1 VFRRHRAAGTV
12 TGVSSPARVGRP
24 RRDGRAIEGNV
35 REQVLAAA
43 SRLFATKGVVGTTM
57 KELAGTA
64 GLRTSSLYYYF
75 DSKEAILHE
84 IVAEVNRVFLEEV
97 QRVDAR
103 VGSAASKLYR
113 LICRDVELLC
123 GLPYDLNEALNISM
137 LQDEAFRWFWDDRES
152 LYDAVET
159 IVRAGVMAGEF
170 IPVDTRL
177 TAIAVLANDKGVR
190 GWFGPVQATGQGRSR
205 RASDSYEPNEL
216 GEFLADI
223 TVGGLLVDRDRL
235 PEIRAEAGSD

>member
-1 VFRRHRAAGTV
+1 MFGDERLAGTV
-12 TGVSSPARVGRP
+12 ALVSSPARIGRP
-24 RRDGRAIEGNV
+24 RRDGRLLEGSV

-43 SRLFATKGVVGTTM
+43 SHLFATKGVVATTM
-57 KELAGTA
+57 KELAAAA
-64 GLRTSSLYYYF
+64 GLRTSSIYYYF

-103 VGSAASKLYR
+103 GGSAASKLYR

-123 GLPYDLNEALNISM
+123 GLPYDLNEALGISM
-137 LQDEAFRWFWDDRES
+137 LQDETFAWFWEDRES
-152 LYDAVET
+152 LYDAVES
-159 IVRAGVMAGEF
+159 IVSAGILAGELLA
-170 IPVDTRL
+170 VDARL

-190 GWFGPVQATGQGRSR
+190 GWFGPVRTTGQARSR
-205 RASDSYEPNEL
+205 RPSDSYEPSEL

-223 TVGGLLVDRDRL
+223 TVGGLLADRSRL
-235 PEIRAEAGSD
+235 DLVRTEAGND